1 MQIIFTLFLLLF
13 AIQNSFAVTIDDA
26 INEAKSG
33 NRNIKLE
40 KLRAKAVR
48 SKKREAIAEFLP
60 SVKVKASY
68 GQRRSHYNGNQN
80 DPSLRQSSR
89 ELVIEQP
96 IFDGFHSVSK
106 YREANYHLKSA
117 NLKALDKEQEISF
130 VAAQVYCELYRYQ
143 RVAKLQE
150 ENFKLAQKFL
160 SLAKR
165 RKYFKIIDKADI
177 IKFQFEASINEE
189 KSLDAKTRLNKAQI
203 DYVNVIG
210 KLDGNLVKPN
220 IPREY
225 FNEDKIVSEAL
236 RGNKSVESSR
246 NSYIASKYAYSAE
259 RSNLSP
265 KVYLT
270 GTMDK
275 QESVIYLNNR
285 DLTNRSLFLNLSV
298 PLFNKGI
305 EYSNIAK
312 ARYEKQSALEE
323 YEIAKDNLVKE
334 ASRALSE
341 YKFYGDIN
349 KSNKKLFKMAKQRS
363 NIFHKRKESRVEDPI
378 EVIKVQIEQNDREIN
393 LINSEMDLAIVYYKI
408 KYLTG
413 QL

>member
-1 MQIIFTLFLLLF
+1 MKSLVAFLLLLC
-13 AIQNSFAVTIDDA
+13 IIPDSFANTIGDA
-26 INEAKSG
+26 ISEAKNG

-89 ELVIEQP
+89 ELVVEQP

-106 YREANYHLKSA
+106 YREANYQLKSA
-117 NLKALDKEQEISF
+117 NLKALDKVQEISF
-130 VAAQVYCELYRYQ
+130 VAAQVYCELYRYEK
-143 RVAKLQE
+143 VSNLQE

-165 RKYFKIIDKADI
+165 RKYFRIIDKADI
-177 IKFQFEASINEE
+177 IQFQFEASINEE
-189 KSLDAKTRLNKAQI
+189 KSLDAKTRLNKARI
-203 DYVNVIG
+203 DYINVVG
-210 KLDGNLVKPN
+210 KLDGDLIKPH
-220 IPREY
+220 IPKEN
-225 FNEDKIVSEAL
+225 FSEDKIVSDVL

-312 ARYEKQSALEE
+312 ARYEKQAALEE
-323 YEIAKDNLVKE
+323 YEIAKDDLTKE

-341 YKFYGDIN
+341 YKFYSDIN
-349 KSNKKLFKMAKQRS
+349 KSNKKLLKMAKKRS
-363 NIFHKRKESRVEDPI
+363 NIFYKRKQARVEDPI
-378 EVIKVQIEQNDREIN
+378 EVIKVKIDQNDREIK
-393 LINSEMDLAIVYYKI
+393 LINSEMDLAITYYKI
-408 KYLTG
+408 KYLSG

>member
-1 MQIIFTLFLLLF
+1 MKFSLTIILLF
-13 AIQNSFAVTIDDA
+13 FVMQNSHATTINDA
-26 INEAKSG
+26 IVEAKTG

-68 GQRRSHYNGNQN
+68 GQRRSHYYGNRN
-80 DPSLRQSSR
+80 DSSLRQSSR

-106 YREANYHLKSA
+106 YREASYQLKSA
-117 NLKALDKEQEISF
+117 NLKSLDKVQEISF
-130 VAAQVYCELYRYQ
+130 AAAQAYCELYRYQ
-143 RVAKLQE
+143 KVANLQE
-150 ENFKLAQKFL
+150 QNFNLAKRFL

-189 KSLDAKTRLNKAQI
+189 KSLDAKTRLNKARI

-210 KLDGNLVKPN
+210 KLDGDLSKPV
-220 IPREY
+220 IPKEH
-225 FNEDKIVSEAL
+225 FSEDKIVSQVL
-236 RGNKSVESSR
+236 HGNKSVESSR
-246 NSYIASKYAYSAE
+246 NSYVASKYAYKAE

-285 DLTNRSLFLNLSV
+285 DLTNRSLFVNLSV

-312 ARYEKQSALEE
+312 ARYQKQSALEE
-323 YEIAKDNLVKE
+323 YEIAKENIIKD
-334 ASRALSE
+334 ASQALSE
-341 YKFYGDIN
+341 YKFYSDIN
-349 KSNKKLFKMAKQRS
+349 KSNYKLFKMAKQRS
-363 NIFHKRKESRVEDPI
+363 RIFYKRKKARVEDPI
-378 EVIKVQIEQNDREIN
+378 EVIKVKIEQNDREIK
-393 LINSEMDLAIVYYKI
+393 LINSQMDLAITYYKI
-408 KYLTG
+408 KYLSG

>member
-1 MQIIFTLFLLLF
+1 MKFFVALILLF
-13 AIQNSFAVTIDDA
+13 CVCDYSFAIDINSA
-26 INEAKSG
+26 ISQARLG

-40 KLRAKAVR
+40 KLRAKVVL

-60 SVKVKASY
+60 SVKAKATY
-68 GQRRSHYNGNQN
+68 GQRHSHYYGSQN
-80 DPSLRQSSR
+80 DPSLRQATR
-89 ELVIEQP
+89 ELVVEQP

-106 YREANYHLKSA
+106 YREAKYSLKSA
-117 NLKALDKEQEISF
+117 NLKASDKEQEVSF
-130 VAAQVYCELYRYQ
+130 LAAQAYCDLYRYQ
-143 RVAKLQE
+143 KISELQE
-150 ENFKLAQKFL
+150 ENFNLAKNFL

-165 RKYFKIIDKADI
+165 RKYFKIIDKSDI
-177 IKFQFEASINEE
+177 IKFEFEAAINEE
-189 KSLDAKTRLNKAQI
+189 KSLDAKTRLNKARTNYI
-203 DYVNVIG
+203 NII
-210 KLDGNLVKPN
+210 GNLESQLTKPH
-220 IPREY
+220 IPDEN
-225 FNEDKIVSEAL
+225 FSEDSLLGDVVQ
-236 RGNKSVESSR
+236 GNKAVESSR
-246 NSYIASKYAYSAE
+246 NNYIASKYAYSAE

-265 KVYLT
+265 KLYLT
-270 GTMDK
+270 GTVDK

-323 YEIAKDNLVKE
+323 YEIAKENLVKE
-334 ASRALSE
+334 ASQALSE

-349 KSNKKLFKMAKQRS
+349 KSNKKLFNMAKQRS
-363 NIFHKRKESRVEDPI
+363 NIFYKRKEARVEDPI
-378 EVIKVQIEQNDREIN
+378 EVIKVKIEQNDREIN